1 MLEFYIYELK
11 SRKIPTW
18 EISILGV
25 VLVVLHLLFP
35 YIEISVLLIL
45 FLIFAAVFIAQA
57 ENNKP
62 IGKIYF
68 SSHKIKVS
76 TNTIEFQE
84 SIHNLDKLELVYGGH
99 SEKILKGNYV
109 GPLTQFSGTDN
120 YFYLSKKNN
129 EFKCR
134 ILVENENR
142 EKELIELVKTWEAI
156 GYDISQIVNLI

>member
-18 EISILGV
+18 EISILGA

-68 SSHKIKVS
+68 SSHKIKIS
-76 TNTIEFQE
+76 TNNIEFQE
-84 SIHNLDKLELVYGGH
+84 NIRNLDRLELIYSGH
-99 SEKILKGNYV
+99 SGKILKGNFV
-109 GPLTQFSGTDN
+109 GPFTQFSGADN
-120 YFYLSKKNN
+120 SFFLSKNNN

-134 ILVENENR
+134 ILVEDKNR
-142 EKELIELVKTWEAI
+142 EKELIELVKIWEAN
-156 GYDISQIVNLI
+156 GYDISHIVNLI